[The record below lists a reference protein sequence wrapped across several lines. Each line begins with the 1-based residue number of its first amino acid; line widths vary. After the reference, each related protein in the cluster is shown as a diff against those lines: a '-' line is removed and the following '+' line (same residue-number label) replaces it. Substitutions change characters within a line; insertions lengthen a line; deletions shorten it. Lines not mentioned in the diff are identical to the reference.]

1 VHERAVI
8 AGLRGASTHER
19 AVIAGLRG
27 TSTRERAVIVGLRG
41 TSTRERAVIVGL
53 RGTSTRER
61 DALVY
66 DQGRFVGALAVACL
80 TPLGYTPA
88 VIWLTWEIWGVAALV
103 LLGGE
108 LLSLNF
114 VLVWPA
120 ISALAVAVGAYLG
133 LSTEGQLALFSV
145 SSVVLLA
152 LSRTLFKRWL
162 FPDKRST
169 LTNTDAMP
177 GTQVQVLET
186 VAGAANPGTVRYA
199 GEVWTAFTE
208 DGRTLSPG
216 QAAVVVRVEGLKLC
230 VRALEPETNKV
241 EREWS

>member
-1 VHERAVI
+1 M
-8 AGLRGASTHER
+8 
-19 AVIAGLRG
+19 
-27 TSTRERAVIVGLRG
+27 
-41 TSTRERAVIVGL
+41 
-53 RGTSTRER
+53 
-61 DALVY
+61 
-66 DQGRFVGALAVACL
+66 
-80 TPLGYTPA
+80 
-88 VIWLTWEIWGVAALV
+88 WLTWEIWGVAALV

-120 ISALAVAVGAYLG
+120 VSALAVAVGAYLG

-162 FPDKRST
+162 FPDKRTT

-186 VAGAANPGTVRYA
+186 LGGISKPGTVRYA
-199 GEVWTAFTE
+199 GEVWTAYTE
-208 DGRTLSPG
+208 DGRILSPG
-216 QAAVVVRVEGLKLC
+216 HAAQVVSVEGLKLC
-230 VRALEPETNKV
+230 VRPLDAEPNKK
-241 EREWS
+241 EREWT